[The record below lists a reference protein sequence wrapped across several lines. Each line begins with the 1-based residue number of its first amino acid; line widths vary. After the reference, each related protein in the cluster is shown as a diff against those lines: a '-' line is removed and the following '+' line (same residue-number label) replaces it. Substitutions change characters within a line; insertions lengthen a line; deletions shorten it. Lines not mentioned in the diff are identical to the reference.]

1 MPRRILLLNTDLE
14 IGGTP
19 TVVRELAW
27 RLRDWAGAHVE
38 VAGLGPTGPLQ
49 KQLWARNVKC
59 TALGARG
66 PRDFPRTLWRLLRLV
81 KQERIDTVLSFL
93 VHANTVAAAL
103 RPLYPRARY
112 LQSIQT
118 TQPNPRWH
126 WRLQRLAAVAADRVI
141 VPSPSIAAVARRWA
155 GVPAEK
161 LVVIPNVVDPGDF
174 RLTHVP
180 PARNQIRIGF
190 LGRLDP
196 IKRIPDLIAATS
208 LLPPSFELHVFG
220 DGPERPS
227 IESEIARLNLAAR
240 VTLHGTIP
248 RPQDALAKIDLLV
261 LPSAAEGFGL
271 VLIEAMAAGVPV
283 VASDAPGIRDVVRNG
298 ETGLLVPVGAPAELA
313 RAIERISSD
322 ARLRNQLIIAGR
334 ADVDRCFSWQ
344 GVWSAYQDVL
354 RL

>member
-1 MPRRILLLNTDLE
+1 VPRRILLLNTDLE

-38 VAGLGPTGPLQ
+38 VAGLGPPGPLQ
-49 KQLWARNVKC
+49 QQLWSRNVKC
-59 TALGARG
+59 TALSARG

-126 WRLQRLAAVAADRVI
+126 WRLQRLAAVAAERVI

-155 GVPAEK
+155 GVPSAK
-161 LVVIPNVVDPGDF
+161 LIVIPNAVDPAELRIAG
-174 RLTHVP
+174 VP
-180 PARNQIRIGF
+180 PARQQFRIGF
-190 LGRLDP
+190 IGRLDP
-196 IKRIPDLIAATS
+196 IKRIPDLIAATA
-208 LLPPSFELHVFG
+208 LLPPSFELHIFG
-220 DGPERPS
+220 DGPERAGIDS
-227 IESEIARLNLAAR
+227 DIARLNLTTR
-240 VTLHGTIP
+240 VTLHGTIA
-248 RPQDALAKIDLLV
+248 RPQDALAQIDLLV

-271 VLIEAMAAGVPV
+271 VLIEAMATGVPV
-283 VASDAPGIRDVVRNG
+283 VATDAPGIRDVVRHG
-298 ETGLLVPVGAPAELA
+298 ETGLLVPVGAPKELA
-313 RAIERISSD
+313 RAIERISNGPPLRE
-322 ARLRNQLIIAGR
+322 RLIANGQT
-334 ADVDRCFSWQ
+334 DVERRFSWR
-344 GVWSAYQDVL
+344 GVWDAYRDVL
-354 RL
+354 RV